1 MNSEKYLANLNY
13 KHGIIRN
20 AFFECIVSNGK
31 SIEYSSIKSKELD
44 EFKINMLHM
53 PFAFL
58 LFQKNVLPLH
68 SMAFKY
74 KNKAILIAGP
84 STYGKST
91 IGTELSKIFDILS
104 EDIVGISFENNKCYA
119 IPSFPIILSDSYK
132 DQMDLVKYSKKTLT
146 RDRKILKISNFNSKR
161 IPIKNIFYLDWG
173 ENLEIYEPSDEYI
186 FRQIVQNSFKPM
198 PTDKCIKS
206 NKRYFHLIMSIMKK
220 DFHKVFNRPKN
231 SVLDSIDFLIS
242 HIET

>member
-1 MNSEKYLANLNY
+1 M
-13 KHGIIRN
+13 
-20 AFFECIVSNGK
+20 
-31 SIEYSSIKSKELD
+31 
-44 EFKINMLHM
+44 
-53 PFAFL
+53 
-58 LFQKNVLPLH
+58 
-68 SMAFKY
+68 
-74 KNKAILIAGP
+74 
-84 STYGKST
+84 
-91 IGTELSKIFDILS
+91 
-104 EDIVGISFENNKCYA
+104 GISFENNKCYA

-146 RDRKILKISNFNSKR
+146 RDREILKISNFNSKR

-206 NKRYFHLIMSIMKK
+206 NKRYFNLIMSIMKK